1 MSTDLSNIHL
11 KGARIVRVIE
21 DADQQRLTFEV
32 SYPIIDGGSDFPR
45 RKIIF
50 QICSRYL
57 VDETGMPGEPMIQ
70 RVEIAETGR
79 PHRVTIRMHTDHGV
93 REVTCYPSVLE
104 ESLQ

>member
-32 SYPIIDGGSDFPR
+32 SDPIPDGGSDFPR
-45 RKIIF
+45 RKLIF

-57 VDETGMPGEPMIQ
+57 VDETGMPGEPVIQ
-70 RVEIAETGR
+70 RIEVTETG
-79 PHRVTIRMHTDHGV
+79 PHRITISMRTDHGV

-104 ESLQ
+104 ETL